1 MPPTHKKWMCPA
13 HAEHIAVSTPVVIS
27 DFPIDNIHHH
37 VAVQPKRRVPKQVP
51 PVTDVTERNRPNNGN
66 IEIIPAD
73 NAADKAKKMNVDEVH
88 INGRRYRVPE
98 RVIVLDFWDKLGRG
112 RQPRCV
118 PYLIIACTK
127 LTI

>member
-1 MPPTHKKWMCPA
+1 M
-13 HAEHIAVSTPVVIS
+13 
-27 DFPIDNIHHH
+27 
-37 VAVQPKRRVPKQVP
+37 
-51 PVTDVTERNRPNNGN
+51 DVTERHRPNNGN

-73 NAADKAKKMNVDEVH
+73 NAADKTKKMHVDEVH

-118 PYLIIACTK
+118 PCFAIVGVTLILRT
-127 LTI
+127 L